1 MFSFKLNRVSFFIVQ
16 ILSLFIR
23 IMSSTVLFEQL
34 FDISR
39 LVSNSKQKILT
50 YHALALRPTQ
60 MHTKLIH
67 TVFPRNKKRDFQ
79 LIPFY
84 HIRFHSFLLSTRKCW
99 CLQCQSLHLN
109 SYIQQYPRNNK

>member
-1 MFSFKLNRVSFFIVQ
+1 MQFDLIEQLIPLLCFSFKLNRVSFFIVQ

-50 YHALALRPTQ
+50 YHALVPRPTQ

-67 TVFPRNKKRDFQ
+67 TVFPGKKKNSH
-79 LIPFY
+79 LIPSK
-84 HIRFHSFLLSTRKCW
+84 HKT
-99 CLQCQSLHLN
+99 
-109 SYIQQYPRNNK
+109 